1 MRHAGRDQSLP
12 GKFDGAEF
20 VRKTIMEQEKNR
32 NIFETM
38 PVPQAVR
45 IMALPTIISQ
55 LIILIYNMADTF
67 YLGRTNNPYMVA
79 GDGGHPDSDAV
90 GLCIFQLSQEIGR
103 GGLTRGLFVSGV
115 I

>member
-1 MRHAGRDQSLP
+1 
-12 GKFDGAEF
+12 
-20 VRKTIMEQEKNR
+20 
-32 NIFETM
+32 M

-55 LIILIYNMADTF
+55 LFILIYNMADTF

-79 GDGGHPDSDAV
+79 GDGGHPDSDAI

>member
-45 IMALPTIISQ
+45 IMALPTIMTAAGSKVMLNIPCQ
-55 LIILIYNMADTF
+55 NIAF
-67 YLGRTNNPYMVA
+67 YSNTKKNDRNQP
-79 GDGGHPDSDAV
+79 P
-90 GLCIFQLSQEIGR
+90 F
-103 GGLTRGLFVSGV
+103 GV
-115 I
+115 K